1 MHISKI
7 CSASKSLLTRLGDA
21 SAVAAVEAA
30 FIFSLLVVIVIA
42 VTDYGFYLA
51 LHSRAEAVNYS
62 LTSVL
67 RERTWLYDADETVTQ
82 IQLDELAKLAE
93 VMLGKAGAQRLC
105 LTVEQVVFKDEKVKS
120 VAASTVF
127 SSGTDNCRAQ
137 AATRL
142 ETLTELSPWSS
153 ASRWM
158 PLYQVTLSVPTP
170 ENSLHKLLQGVG
182 ALPER
187 IIVSNVALPR

>member
-1 MHISKI
+1 MQISKI
-7 CSASKSLLTRLGDA
+7 SSLGKRLLNRVGDA

-30 FIFSLLVVIVIA
+30 FIFSLLVILVIA

-62 LTSVL
+62 LISVL
-67 RERTWLYDADETVTQ
+67 RERTWLYDAEETVTQ
-82 IQLDELAKLAE
+82 AQLDELGRLAG
-93 VMLGKAGAQRLC
+93 VMLGKTQAQQLC
-105 LTVEQVVFKDEKVKS
+105 LTVEQVIFKDEKVKS
-120 VAASTVF
+120 VAASTIFF
-127 SSGTDNCRAQ
+127 SGAASCQAQ
-137 AATRL
+137 PAIPL

-158 PLYQVTLSVPTP
+158 PLYQVTLSVPTQ

-187 IIVSNVALPR
+187 IVVSSVALPR